1 MAIIYYLVW
10 EGNDNIWDGCEFN
23 YTVIVIK
30 VVLIQPYLFFNLMI
44 CNFFQGCNALLIA
57 ALSFVNW

>member
-1 MAIIYYLVW
+1 MIIFEMVVSLIIQF
-10 EGNDNIWDGCEFN
+10 G
-23 YTVIVIK
+23 VIVIK

-57 ALSFVNW
+57 ALSFVN